1 MPIIANNGNIG
12 DFFMK
17 NKIVQT
23 IQEYVII
30 ALGCTI
36 MAAGVSLFLLPN
48 ELSTG
53 GFSGIATIVYYFF
66 KVPMGVTVLAL
77 NIPLLII
84 AYFKIGKQLF
94 ARSIYGTIVFSLMID
109 LIDKITPLTHDRF
122 LGCIYGGIFAGIG
135 TAIILKF
142 DASTGGSDLLS
153 HIIRAYKKQYKSSS
167 LILSV
172 DTVVI
177 ALNVIFFKNI
187 EIGLYSAIAIFLMGK
202 MIDLIFE
209 GVNFAKVI
217 FIISPKYEEI
227 AGQISASINRG
238 STGLFSK
245 GMYTDQEKLTLL
257 CVGSRTEAYEM
268 QSIAKDIDKEAFII
282 IINAREVIGKGFKI

>member
-66 KVPMGVTVLAL
+66 KVPMGVTVFAL

-167 LILSV
+167 LILAD

-209 GVNFAKVI
+209 GVNFTKVI

-268 QSIAKDIDKEAFII
+268 QSIAKEIDKEAFII
-282 IINAREVIGKGFKI
+282 IMNAREVIGKGFKI

>member
-1 MPIIANNGNIG
+1 
-12 DFFMK
+12 MK
-17 NKIVQT
+17 SKIVQA

-66 KVPMGVTVLAL
+66 KVPMGVTVFSL

-209 GVNFAKVI
+209 GVNFTKVI

-268 QSIAKDIDKEAFII
+268 QSIAKEIDKEAFII
-282 IINAREVIGKGFKI
+282 IMNAREVIGKGFNKKTL

>member
-66 KVPMGVTVLAL
+66 KVPMGVTVFAL

-209 GVNFAKVI
+209 GVNFTKVI

-268 QSIAKDIDKEAFII
+268 QNIAKEIDKEAFII

>member
-66 KVPMGVTVLAL
+66 KVPMGVTVFSL

-209 GVNFAKVI
+209 GVNFTKVI

-268 QSIAKDIDKEAFII
+268 QSIAKEIDKEAFII